1 MQVLGNVYWR
11 WDKADLF
18 DIVNVTLP
26 LEEVI
31 SATNT
36 AGTSSDSGWALMHAK
51 CHPEALHQIV
61 SDPQTRSI
69 LRIATQKVEYIE
81 AIGTFACGT

>member
-1 MQVLGNVYWR
+1 MQVLGPSIGASGQGRPV
-11 WDKADLF
+11 